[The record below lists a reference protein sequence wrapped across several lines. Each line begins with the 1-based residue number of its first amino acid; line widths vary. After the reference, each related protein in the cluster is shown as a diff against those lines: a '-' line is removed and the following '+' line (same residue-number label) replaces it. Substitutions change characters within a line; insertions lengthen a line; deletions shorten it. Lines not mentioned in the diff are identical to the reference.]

1 MKRNSSAMF
10 LAILFACLL
19 AMRLCDA
26 ESAALTDAQYTA
38 LGIDVTVTN
47 AAEFGC
53 TGTPPNAVCTS
64 DDQTIANAYNLNAAA
79 DCWVWRTNVSKGDIY
94 FQTSVDATTW
104 SWATFINQTAGE
116 KSGWVEMFYNNTVN
130 FALPN
135 VQTSITTI
143 FGGTGA
149 PATQRTHI
157 YTIARKK
164 TKRGEKL
171 FKLDSGTGITTG
183 NCSTTT
189 PSTMT
194 FEGDIRRIDIAH
206 VLRNSPLN

>member
-1 MKRNSSAMF
+1 MINVSRWSLLMA
-10 LAILFACLL
+10 LATCLL
-19 AMRLCDA
+19 VPCWAR
-26 ESAALTDAQYTA
+26 AAPLTEAQYTA
-38 LGIDVTVTN
+38 LGTDVTVAG

-53 TGTPPNAVCTS
+53 TGTAPDATCTAS
-64 DDQTIANAYNLNAAA
+64 DQAIADAYNVNAAV

-94 FQTSVDATTW
+94 FLTSVDGTAW
-104 SWATFINQTAGE
+104 SWATYINQNAGE
-116 KSGWVEMFYNNTVN
+116 KAGWAEMFYLNTAN

-135 VQTSITTI
+135 VQAAVTNI
-143 FGGTGA
+143 FGGAGA

-157 YTIARKK
+157 NTIARRK

-183 NCSTTT
+183 NCSTAT

-206 VLRNSPLN
+206 VVRGAPLQ